1 VQADSPLRRRSS
13 RAGLPLPLRRRP
25 KQLEAEPQLLEPAR
39 GGAGGLVLA
48 GGNQNGRAPAAPRP
62 GSGGPATTAEQDADL
77 ARELARLG
85 HGRLRRI
92 DTYTDVA
99 PALSAIFAR

>member
-1 VQADSPLRRRSS
+1 MT
-13 RAGLPLPLRRRP
+13 
-25 KQLEAEPQLLEPAR
+25 EPD
-39 GGAGGLVLA
+39 GGVSLAATYGRVAAHLVGRERELTLVLA
-48 GGNQNGRAPAAPRP
+48 AVAAGRDLILEGPLLDT
-62 GSGGPATTAEQDADL
+62 SGEQDADL

>member
-1 VQADSPLRRRSS
+1 MALRRGRPRVVKRANWCVISERSDVS
-13 RAGLPLPLRRRP
+13 GREARPFAARLPRLDV
-25 KQLEAEPQLLEPAR
+25 LLDT
-39 GGAGGLVLA
+39 
-48 GGNQNGRAPAAPRP
+48 
-62 GSGGPATTAEQDADL
+62 SGEQDADL

-99 PALSAIFAR
+99 PALSAIFAP